1 MKVFLKSKLHLVSY
15 LSLFIVTSMVA
26 DSGGEYLSEYKKEIL
41 KIEKE
46 INKKSA
52 TNLKYDWINPIVASY
67 SYSKSDQIGRYSKSK
82 YFRISFDQPV
92 FKSGGIYFAILYSN
106 ANKTFKEIVQNIK
119 EANLVKSLYDG
130 VLNLKKIDLQI
141 KKAELS
147 ISNAK
152 IDIQRKREQFESG
165 LIDSSFLNS
174 AILSKTKLQ
183 HQLLDLKTLKFSTLN
198 SFKNIS
204 DIEYTKIKLPH
215 FQSID
220 KEEFVKKNLDI
231 SQKTKE
237 RDQTKELKNMTI
249 SNYLPTVSL
258 FGNYNYKDDEL
269 QFFKQAKEYKSY
281 GINISMPLFAINRSR
296 DIEIKKLEYLKS
308 KIALKDQQKA
318 SINEFLTIENS
329 IEILLQKIE
338 ISKSD
343 ILLYDSLVLSA
354 KDGLIAGEK
363 TILDVKT
370 LENSKQIAKLDA
382 EIYDIQRV
390 LELLKLYTKMSDE
403 I

>member
-15 LSLFIVTSMVA
+15 LSLFITTSMVA
-26 DSGGEYLSEYKKEIL
+26 SPVNSYLSEYKKEIL
-41 KIEKE
+41 QIEKE

-67 SYSKSDQIGRYSKSK
+67 SYSKSNQIGRYSTSK

-106 ANKTFKEIVQNIK
+106 ANKTFKEIVQDIK

-130 VLNLKKIDLQI
+130 VLNLKKIDLEIQ
-141 KKAELS
+141 KAELS

-152 IDIQRKREQFESG
+152 IDILRKSEQFESG
-165 LIDSSFLNS
+165 ILDSSFLNS
-174 AILSKTKLQ
+174 AILNKTKLQ
-183 HQLLDLKTLKFSTLN
+183 HQLLDLKTLKFTTLN

-204 DIEYTKIKLPH
+204 DVNYTKIKLPH
-215 FQSID
+215 FKSIN

-231 SQKTKE
+231 AQKIKE
-237 RDQTKELKNMTI
+237 KEQTKELKNMTI
-249 SNYLPTVSL
+249 SSYLPTISL

-296 DIEIKKLEYLKS
+296 DIEIKKLEYIKS
-308 KIALKDQQKA
+308 KIALKDRQKA
-318 SINEFLTIENS
+318 SINEFLTIQNS
-329 IEILLQKIE
+329 IEILLKKIE
-338 ISKSD
+338 ISKND
-343 ILLYDSLVLSA
+343 LLLYDSLVLSA